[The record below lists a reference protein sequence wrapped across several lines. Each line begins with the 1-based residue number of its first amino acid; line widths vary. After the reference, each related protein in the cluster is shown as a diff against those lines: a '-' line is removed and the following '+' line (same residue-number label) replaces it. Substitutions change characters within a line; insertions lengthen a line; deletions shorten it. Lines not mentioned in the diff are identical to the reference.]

1 MQDIIIAL
9 DGYSGCGKSSTAK
22 EVAKALGYTYLDSG
36 AMYRAATLYFIRN
49 QIDLQNTEAVVSAL
63 NNIDIHFY
71 RNKETLRN
79 ETYLNGENVEEEIRK
94 MEVSEHVSAVSAIP
108 EVRKKMVKQQRA
120 LGAGRR
126 VVMDGRDIGSHV
138 FPEAELKIF
147 MKADLAVRAQR
158 RKKEL
163 EEKGVEVKLEEI
175 ERNLAERDRI
185 DTSRAQ
191 SPLVKVEDAIEIDTT
206 NLSFSE
212 QVNKIIELA
221 KELIRK

>member
-1 MQDIIIAL
+1 MHDIIIAL

-49 QIDLQNTEAVVSAL
+49 QIDVQNTQAIDRAL

-108 EVRKKMVKQQRA
+108 EVRRKMVKQQRT

-212 QVNKIIELA
+212 QVNKIIKLA

>member
-49 QIDLQNTEAVVSAL
+49 QIDLQNIESVSKAL
-63 NNIDIHFY
+63 NNIDIRFY
-71 RNKETLRN
+71 RNKETFKN

-94 MEVSEHVSAVSAIP
+94 MEVSENVSRVSAIP
-108 EVRKKMVKQQRA
+108 EVREKMVKQQRT
-120 LGAGRR
+120 LGAGKC

-138 FPEAELKIF
+138 FPDAELKIF
-147 MKADLAVRAQR
+147 MKADLHVRAQR

-163 EEKGVEVKLEEI
+163 EEQGVKVKLEEI
-175 ERNLAERDRI
+175 EHNLAERDSI
-185 DTSRAQ
+185 DSNRAQ
-191 SPLVKVEDAIEIDTT
+191 SPLIKVKDAVEIDTT
-206 NLSFSE
+206 HLTFSE
-212 QVNKIIELA
+212 QVKKIVELA
-221 KELIRK
+221 REQIKK

>member
-49 QIDLQNTEAVVSAL
+49 QVSLQDAEAIRKAL
-63 NNIDIHFY
+63 DNMDIRFC
-71 RNKETLRN
+71 RNEDTLKN

-94 MEVSEHVSAVSAIP
+94 MEVSESVSAVSAIQ
-108 EVRKKMVKQQRA
+108 EVREKMVSQQRA
-120 LGAGRR
+120 LGAGKG

-138 FPEAELKIF
+138 FPDAELKIF
-147 MKADLAVRAQR
+147 MKADLAVRAMR

-163 EEKGVEVKLEEI
+163 EEKGVEVSMEEI
-175 ERNLAERDRI
+175 EHNLAERDTI

-191 SPLVKVEDAIEIDTT
+191 SPLIKVKDAIEIDTT
-206 NLSFSE
+206 DLSFPE
-212 QVNKIIELA
+212 QVNRIVSLA
-221 KELIRK
+221 ERLIKQ

>member
-49 QIDLQNTEAVVSAL
+49 KVDLQNPESVNEAL
-63 NNIDIHFY
+63 NNINIHFY
-71 RNKETLRN
+71 RNQDTLRN

-94 MEVSEHVSAVSAIP
+94 MEVSEKVSAVSALP
-108 EVRKKMVKQQRA
+108 EVRKKMVSQQRA
-120 LGAGRR
+120 LGSGKR

-163 EEKGVEVKLEEI
+163 EEKGVTVRLEEI
-175 ERNLAERDRI
+175 EHNLAERDRI

-191 SPLVKVEDAIEIDTT
+191 SPLIKVEDAIEIDTT
-206 NLSFSE
+206 YLSFSE
-212 QVNKIIELA
+212 QVSKIIELA
-221 KELIRK
+221 ENLIKK